1 MHLALRPGG
10 PKNAEMSISAAAVRL
25 PLRLGDG
32 DRAVAALLAALELR
46 HPGTCRHAERVA
58 DLALNLTSIASPELA
73 LQEGL
78 GHAYLLHDIGK
89 IGIPDAILLKPDRLT
104 PSEMRVVRRH
114 PRLGE
119 DLVRRLRFLS
129 PLVRDVV
136 GCHHERWDG
145 CGYPRQLAGPNIP
158 LAARIFAVV
167 DAFDAMTHLRPYRE
181 PVAAEDALAEVE
193 RCSGTQFDPSVV
205 AAFLSMVGVARRV
218 GRADAEGRPPATR
231 LKSVAPQGPFALPS
245 ARAPGTGR
253 CCRRARSRG
262 RRVRDERGPSHADRL
277 RDHGW
282 ERARVQRHDPA

>member
-1 MHLALRPGG
+1 MHLALRAGG

-25 PLRLGDG
+25 RLRLGDG
-32 DRAVAALLAALELR
+32 DRAAAALLAALELR

-218 GRADAEGRPPATR
+218 APTPRGDLLRPA
-231 LKSVAPQGPFALPS
+231 
-245 ARAPGTGR
+245 
-253 CCRRARSRG
+253 
-262 RRVRDERGPSHADRL
+262 
-277 RDHGW
+277 
-282 ERARVQRHDPA
+282 